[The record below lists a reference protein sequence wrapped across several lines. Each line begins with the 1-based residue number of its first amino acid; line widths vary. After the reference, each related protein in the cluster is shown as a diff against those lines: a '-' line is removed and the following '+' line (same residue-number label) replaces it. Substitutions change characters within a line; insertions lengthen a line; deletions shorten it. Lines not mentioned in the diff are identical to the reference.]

1 MKTMTKRI
9 ASMALAVLMAVVMLA
24 SAVPTKAFAAG
35 TGKLTVTCDSAEFAN
50 KEVKIWKM
58 FDMTVSGAGTGQES
72 YGYAINSVWKDLFIE
87 KSAEWSLG
95 LTEGS
100 TDEEVSA
107 AAYKYISNLG
117 DKNAANVT
125 AFAKIARDWAVA
137 KSLQADDTQN
147 AGPDAPYTAAFTGL
161 DYGYYVVSPA
171 TGSTSSARKTDAMLI
186 PVKDD
191 KATIKLKSEYPTV
204 EKTVDGNDKVNA
216 EIGKELTFT
225 LKAKVPDVS
234 EYEKYQFVFKDTLS
248 KGLTFVAFDSVT
260 IGGTKLE
267 APNDYTTTNQQP
279 DGEGKT
285 EIRVDLGA
293 HDGTIYDAKNLFNGK
308 AGQDI
313 LVTYKAYINADAI
326 VGQAIPNK
334 ATVDYSTSLDG
345 TQTGT
350 STPDVT
356 HQYDFGFKLKKT
368 DDTGQKNPLAGAVF
382 ELRHAAA
389 GDPNKLVMKSDGV
402 YRLALASDPENQQVT
417 KVTTGDTGIVQFEGL
432 AVGDYYLVETVA
444 PEGYNKLAKPIK
456 ITITDTTTDGT
467 NPTWQIKVNDAQD
480 VQDGSSDNLPEVAV
494 ENNKGT
500 LLPETGGMGTIIFTL
515 VGAAAIGYGI
525 YRKRTAKTVA

>member
-1 MKTMTKRI
+1 MQATARKAVALFVAAM
-9 ASMALAVLMAVVMLA
+9 MALAMAFVIA
-24 SAVPTKAFAAG
+24 PSKAFAAT
-35 TGKLTVTCDSAEFAN
+35 TGNLTITSQSAEFKN

-58 FDMTVSGAGTGQES
+58 FDMTVSGAGTSQES
-72 YGYAINSVWKDLFIE
+72 YGYAINPAWKAFFIE
-87 KSAEWSLG
+87 KSNEWSLG
-95 LTEGS
+95 LTQNS
-100 TDEEVSA
+100 TNEEVSA
-107 AAYKYISNLG
+107 AAYKYINGLG
-117 DKNAANVT
+117 ADNAADVT
-125 AFAKIARDWAVA
+125 AFAKVARDWAVA
-137 KSLQADDTQN
+137 KSLQADGTQN
-147 AGPDAPYTAAFTGL
+147 ASADAPYTATFSNL
-161 DYGYYVVSPA
+161 EYGYYVVSPA
-171 TGSTSSARKTDAMLI
+171 AGSTSVDRKTDAMLI

-191 KATIKLKSEYPTV
+191 KATIALKSEYPTG
-204 EKTVDGNDKVNA
+204 EKTVGDNDKINA
-216 EIGKELTFT
+216 EIGKVLTFT

-234 EYEKYQFVFKDTLS
+234 EFDKYQFAFKDTLS

-260 IGGTKLE
+260 INDVNLE
-267 APNDYTTTNQQP
+267 TPRDYTATNQQP
-279 DGEGKT
+279 NEKGET

-293 HDGTIYDAKNLFNGK
+293 HNGTIYDAKNLFNDK
-308 AGQDI
+308 AGQEI
-313 LVTYKAYINADAI
+313 VVTYRAYINADAI
-326 VGQAIPNK
+326 VGQAIPNN
-334 ATVDYSTSLDG
+334 ATVDYSTNPDG
-345 TQTGT
+345 TGDGH

-368 DDTGQKNPLAGAVF
+368 DDTKQKNPLAGAVF

-389 GDPNKLVMKSDGV
+389 GDPIKLVMKSDGV